1 MFDLG
6 LKHCLLG
13 LVALFLAACAGPTVE
28 SLRTPVPEP
37 LVGRTAVPGYGHI
50 RYWGD
55 DGEAISTA
63 MLDEILARQKAAGLS
78 PKVRDFL
85 AISGGGSD
93 GAFGAGLLTGWTK
106 AGTRPEFTVVTGI
119 STGSL
124 IAPFAYLGPPYDR
137 LLTEA
142 YTQISGDDVFRR
154 KHVLRVLR
162 SNAAADNGPLRQLV
176 ERYVTDEMVADI
188 AIQNG
193 RGRKLL
199 IGTTNLDAG
208 RPVVWDIGAIAAS
221 GEPGRK
227 QLIQDILVASSAI
240 PGLFPPVKIKVT
252 ADGKSFD
259 EMHVDGGTS
268 NQAFLFPSDFSVKAQ
283 DAKRGHSGIA
293 RTLYVIRNGRVTPEY
308 TAVKPRLASI
318 VSRSL
323 TTLITTQGVGDLYR
337 LYAHAQ
343 RDGIAFRAIWV
354 PDSFT
359 MEEPAPFDPAYMK
372 ALYKVGSEMGRSGI
386 PWATQPP

>member
-1 MFDLG
+1 MLAVAA
-6 LKHCLLG
+6 LL
-13 LVALFLAACAGPTVE
+13 LAACAGPTVE

-37 LVGRTAVPGYGHI
+37 LVSRTAVPGYSHI
-50 RYWGD
+50 RFWGD
-55 DGEAISTA
+55 DGAGISAA
-63 MLDEILARQKAAGLS
+63 MLDEIAAKQKAAGLS
-78 PKVRDFL
+78 PKLRNFL

-93 GAFGAGLLTGWTK
+93 GAFGAGLLTGWTQ

-124 IAPFAYLGPPYDR
+124 IAPFAYLGPPYDQR
-137 LLTEA
+137 LTEA

-154 KHVLRVLR
+154 RHVLTALR
-162 SNAAADNGPLRQLV
+162 SDAAADNGPLRQLV
-176 ERYVTDEMVADI
+176 ARYVTDQMVADI
-188 AIQNG
+188 AVQNG

-221 GEPGRK
+221 GEPDRK

-240 PGLFPPVKIKVT
+240 PGVFPPVKIKVV

-259 EMHVDGGTS
+259 EMHVDGGTA

-283 DAKRGHSGIA
+283 DAKRNRSGIA

-308 TAVKPRLASI
+308 KMVKPRLASI

-337 LYAHAQ
+337 LYTNAL
-343 RDGIAFRAIWV
+343 RDGIAFRAVWV

-359 MEEPAPFDPAYMK
+359 LEEPAPFDPAYMR
-372 ALYKVGSEMGRSGI
+372 ALYKVGAEMGRNGI